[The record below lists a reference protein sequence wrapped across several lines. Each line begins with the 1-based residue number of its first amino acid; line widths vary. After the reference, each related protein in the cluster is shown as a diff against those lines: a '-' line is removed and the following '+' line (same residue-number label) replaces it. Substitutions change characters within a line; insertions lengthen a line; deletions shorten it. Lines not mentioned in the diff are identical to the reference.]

1 MRLLHP
7 KTPKSLRS
15 QLDDYFAEN
24 PDAKVVVLLVLTCF
38 VTAAGTAGLVAVSG
52 NSVYDEAWTTLAGIG
67 LDWTFAGDERS
78 LLERVVALVITCGG
92 LFITALL
99 IGLVSDTIS
108 TKLDE
113 LRQGLSPLQES
124 EHVLVLGWSDLVLP
138 LVNHLGLARPQG
150 ITIVVL
156 ADREKEEMDAEVQAM
171 EFEGNGLP
179 PRVLCRRGNP
189 VLKTDLLRA
198 SADHAAA
205 IVLLKDADAREHQ
218 EVHALMQ
225 LDALR
230 RQNDSMGHA
239 VIDSSGDA
247 NSELLRAVGGADS
260 THVVKGLDAVGI
272 IMLLGARRPG
282 LSAVFDE
289 LLGFDGSEFHE
300 HTWAAMDGRFFGSLL
315 TGAFKDAVPVGLRR
329 ADGSVV
335 LNPPADTVC
344 APGDALIVLAEE
356 DDSAV
361 PATDEAAY
369 AASDPLTPARSSQ
382 RSSTQRAKV
391 AEQVLIVGWRR
402 DMPSLVAHL
411 DELLFPGS
419 RLTILSARG
428 EAERQALLA
437 GIKRD
442 NVMVSQIEGDAASR
456 ADLEKLP
463 LEDYDSILLLADDAA
478 DKCSSLETDSRTLTS
493 LMLIRDIQTARLLKL
508 GTQQRAPE
516 GADEAAKAVAAP
528 TGAFGL
534 ACAHCDVVVE
544 VLDTRTR
551 PLIAGASVADC
562 IMTTEL
568 VAKMLAAVAL
578 DPGMLGILEQLL
590 APEGMELC
598 LLPASSFPT
607 EEAASF
613 WQLSAVA
620 RSRFELLIGWRL
632 AGQEGV
638 VLNPEDKGERREW
651 HEGDMLIL
659 LRRTE
664 RKKRQLKRPNM
675 FFRQDA

>member
-230 RQNDSMGHA
+230 RQNDSMGHT

-300 HTWAAMDGRFFGSLL
+300 HTWAAMDGRLFGSLL

-382 RSSTQRAKV
+382 RYSTQRAKV

-437 GIKRD
+437 GITRD

-463 LEDYDSILLLADDAA
+463 LE
-478 DKCSSLETDSRTLTS
+478 E
-493 LMLIRDIQTARLLKL
+493 L

-551 PLIAGASVADC
+551 PLITGASVADC